1 MKEVLQENL
10 RATLW
15 FLYVIVAD
23 VEPVLQYLKC
33 PVKSEDG
40 IYCSF
45 KPFSMLFSLSGK
57 IAVKVPIA
65 VTCNELLLCRVWS
78 DERNPDNPAR
88 VPAPGMASLK

>member
-1 MKEVLQENL
+1 M
-10 RATLW
+10 
-15 FLYVIVAD
+15 IVAD